1 MLHATSSYMR
11 VDPTCESDVAC
22 DGHTEYHLIKQI
34 FTDQHLI
41 SIYKKTDNSNGANN
55 SLWEAPIDS
64 AIKINEDAA
73 LTPKAACIAAVARNH
88 SGNIIRVWAKKI
100 NFLDPATA
108 EAAAINWALNLAIEE
123 GFERV
128 IVESD
133 AKNCIEDLSCPPEAS
148 SWRRNANQTA
158 HALAKVAF
166 SLCLPFSC
174 NQDRLPPSVKEAWLR
189 DLAFLLS

>member
-1 MLHATSSYMR
+1 MKRAGMKKHKPMTQ
-11 VDPTCESDVAC
+11 VAMARSKEC
-22 DGHTEYHLIKQI
+22 IK
-34 FTDQHLI
+34 TAYVPVTNANTVAPMADM
-41 SIYKKTDNSNGANN
+41 SDNSNGANK
-55 SLWEAPIDS
+55 SQWEAPIDS
-64 AIKINEDAA
+64 AIKINVDAA
-73 LTPKAACIAAVARNH
+73 LTPEAACIAAVARNH

-100 NFLDPATA
+100 NFLDPAIA

-133 AKNCIEDLSCPPEAS
+133 AKNCIDELSCPPEAS

-166 SLCLPFSC
+166 TLCLPFSC

-189 DLAFLLS
+189 DLAFPLS

>member
-1 MLHATSSYMR
+1 
-11 VDPTCESDVAC
+11 V
-22 DGHTEYHLIKQI
+22 
-34 FTDQHLI
+34 
-41 SIYKKTDNSNGANN
+41 
-55 SLWEAPIDS
+55 
-64 AIKINEDAA
+64 DAA
-73 LTPKAACIAAVARNH
+73 LTPEAACIAAVARNH
-88 SGNIIRVWAKKI
+88 SI

-148 SWRRNANQTA
+148 SWRFNSLSSHSLELVSHFQSCYFHWVRRNANQTA

-174 NQDRLPPSVKEAWLR
+174 NQDCLPPSVKEAWLR